1 MYVYRKRS
9 LLEVINVSIVAY
21 QVIATTSWELKSIG
35 IIHFDMDLNAFA
47 DYVYFIKIVEVNFV
61 FKKEECYVL
70 IVKSFDSTRI

>member
-47 DYVYFIKIVEVNFV
+47 NYV
-61 FKKEECYVL
+61 
-70 IVKSFDSTRI
+70 